1 MEAKTLLASVMVVSF
16 IITEWH
22 LLRLSGQSRNPSL
35 KRVHVNVKVWRKT
48 PKADLHPQPDHGE
61 HDVLNAAI
69 NNLMKNY
76 NLEDLGQKLELLAQT
91 IPKKTDI
98 IDESNPTV
106 LLQNILNEQR
116 NRQNLAR
123 LQVLIGEARKR
134 QKLSHFLKIF
144 AQQLPGLNSSAKSG
158 EKYEMRKQMPKFKFS
173 SIRKSPM
180 KK

>member
-22 LLRLSGQSRNPSL
+22 LLRLSGQSRNSSL

-76 NLEDLGQKLELLAQT
+76 NLEDLGQKLESLAQT
-91 IPKKTDI
+91 IPKADVI
-98 IDESNPTV
+98 NESNPTV
-106 LLQNILNEQR
+106 LLQKILNEQR
-116 NRQNLAR
+116 NRQNFAR

-134 QKLSHFLKIF
+134 QKLSHFSKIF
-144 AQQLPGLNSSAKSG
+144 AQQLPGLNSSAESG
-158 EKYEMRKQMPKFKFS
+158 EKFQMPKQMPGFKFS
-173 SIRKSPM
+173 SIRNSPM